1 MAMWC
6 HKNEYLYLYSFCFIT
21 KGINRILLVD
31 TCQQNVYLL
40 PVKSLS
46 FFELISKYTVADIYR
61 KISVDETPYMDDFVD
76 FVIKNELGR
85 FVKDIALFPKIEEV
99 WDEPC
104 LIKKAI
110 IDYRNI
116 FHDFKKIFVQLSDLG
131 CRSVEIRCYN
141 GFSMRDIEVVSDS
154 LSGDSIRN
162 LVLILP
168 YIELTK
174 SVREKID
181 QIIVQSH
188 HRMFFFF
195 YSVPINEAE
204 KIKLFPEYIKS
215 NIKFNSKEIKGCSD
229 CGVVDVDKFSVPNLQ
244 QYMEYKL
251 YNSCLNRLISIDEMG
266 EIKNCPSFD
275 FSYGNI
281 NHTALVDV
289 VKNVRYQSY
298 WLINK
303 DLIEGCCDCEFR
315 IICKDCRAYICDRS
329 NIYSKPLKCK
339 YNPYEKENTR

>member
-110 IDYRNI
+110 IDYRT
-116 FHDFKKIFVQLSDLG
+116 L
-131 CRSVEIRCYN
+131 
-141 GFSMRDIEVVSDS
+141 VS
-154 LSGDSIRN
+154 R
-162 LVLILP
+162 
-168 YIELTK
+168 
-174 SVREKID
+174 
-181 QIIVQSH
+181 
-188 HRMFFFF
+188 
-195 YSVPINEAE
+195 
-204 KIKLFPEYIKS
+204 
-215 NIKFNSKEIKGCSD
+215 
-229 CGVVDVDKFSVPNLQ
+229 
-244 QYMEYKL
+244 
-251 YNSCLNRLISIDEMG
+251 
-266 EIKNCPSFD
+266 
-275 FSYGNI
+275 
-281 NHTALVDV
+281 
-289 VKNVRYQSY
+289 
-298 WLINK
+298 
-303 DLIEGCCDCEFR
+303 
-315 IICKDCRAYICDRS
+315 
-329 NIYSKPLKCK
+329 
-339 YNPYEKENTR
+339 